1 MRNRCFVSKSFCV
14 PLLAFQWSLFSHL
27 PLEELLEAHKIFT
40 SRTIVISSVRHSYHK
55 YISPLH
61 KKIMY
66 GMNDDTMAKQGCH
79 NNESASSSSF
89 PLNAWRLRTLSDKMQ
104 NRDNFVTRV
113 LEEALELAAELES
126 LELDYADDH
135 DDDDDEGL
143 LSGRVQE
150 EEQQQQRIQQAAA
163 KTSSTKE
170 NKSSS

>member
-1 MRNRCFVSKSFCV
+1 
-14 PLLAFQWSLFSHL
+14 
-27 PLEELLEAHKIFT
+27 
-40 SRTIVISSVRHSYHK
+40 
-55 YISPLH
+55 
-61 KKIMY
+61 
-66 GMNDDTMAKQGCH
+66 MNDDTMAKQGCH
-79 NNESASSSSF
+79 NNESASSSSSF